1 MTDRIYTVHHSTPI
15 YQSPV
20 RAPDFG
26 RQRWGQVNTFE
37 QVVARPPMGTGP
49 RFEESTVY
57 RSFRAVFMRGEPWE
71 ATVWF
76 KRNLKL
82 IESGEVLWNCRT
94 REEWLNRLENDVRAL
109 YESIRTHGFL
119 EQASIA
125 ERALSDSSELGRF
138 VREGYPSGVSSDH
151 EIKLGI
157 NEDGKLLFLDGRHR
171 LAVAKLLRVE
181 RIPVRV
187 VFVHRAF
194 LERHPEWAAADRQPG
209 GATSDVSLVSRL
221 IRDHIESGGKPARE
235 AVRYLTGDEYAAA
248 VESLSPERAKTMTIR
263 WEYHKSAIDF
273 VQLCRPRSASDVLE
287 MGPGGVSIVHGSE
300 TIDFAAKKAQLN
312 YVPTWF
318 HDGRETPWPV
328 ADKRY
333 QVFVALRVFHQLSPC
348 QRACFL
354 EAKRVARNIVMVVA
368 EPEDLADGDTTVSGL
383 SEAQFT
389 EWNNGVRPTV
399 TVKLPFRV
407 GRLYFWNEESLGA

>member
-1 MTDRIYTVHHSTPI
+1 
-15 YQSPV
+15 
-20 RAPDFG
+20 
-26 RQRWGQVNTFE
+26 
-37 QVVARPPMGTGP
+37 
-49 RFEESTVY
+49 
-57 RSFRAVFMRGEPWE
+57 
-71 ATVWF
+71 
-76 KRNLKL
+76 
-82 IESGEVLWNCRT
+82 
-94 REEWLNRLENDVRAL
+94 
-109 YESIRTHGFL
+109 
-119 EQASIA
+119 
-125 ERALSDSSELGRF
+125 
-138 VREGYPSGVSSDH
+138 
-151 EIKLGI
+151 
-157 NEDGKLLFLDGRHR
+157 
-171 LAVAKLLRVE
+171 
-181 RIPVRV
+181 
-187 VFVHRAF
+187 VHRAF
-194 LERHPEWAAADRQPG
+194 LEQQPEWAEASRRPNGAKNDAA
-209 GATSDVSLVSRL
+209 LVARL
-221 IRDHIESGGKPARE
+221 IGDHVGSGGKPAQK
-235 AVRYLTGDEYAAA
+235 VRYLTCDEYAAA
-248 VESLSPERAKTMTIR
+248 LESLSPERARTMTIR